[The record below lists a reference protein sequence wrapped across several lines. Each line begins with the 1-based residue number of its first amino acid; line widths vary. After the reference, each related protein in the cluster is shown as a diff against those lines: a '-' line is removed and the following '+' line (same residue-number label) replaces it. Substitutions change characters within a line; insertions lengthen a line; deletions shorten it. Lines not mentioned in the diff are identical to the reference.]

1 MSNVIR
7 SSCRWSLTVVKLPS
21 STTTVNSLGR
31 SSMMS
36 AVDLGGV
43 GMKFHCVDISKNQ
56 PKPSSPLAFSW
67 SHRSLELLHVL
78 AEHASKNLYLARA
91 VSVETDVEL

>member
-67 SHRSLELLHVL
+67 SHVSLEMLHVL
-78 AEHASKNLYLARA
+78 AR
-91 VSVETDVEL
+91 TRI